1 MKNTKRIE
9 ESATTA
15 LKSALLKC
23 PILDAYIDSNDK
35 TPSWDGTVFVYKS
48 EDQKKENIK
57 GRVPIQVKGTE
68 KIFVSDVATFS
79 CSTVDLRNYYHDG
92 GCIFFLV
99 SVVPAT
105 GEHKIFYASLLV
117 VDLDKILK
125 SAKAQKSYSI
135 RLKLFPENDPKEM
148 AHIFLSFT
156 SNAHKQ
162 SSFIGKDLLSIEE
175 LERRGTKIESLTF
188 NASGIGLKEEDLP
201 SFMSAHDFYLYAKPE
216 GLDIEIPI
224 DRITDAIVSKPVD
237 GDIKVKEQIYYNSY
251 AVQYFKGEPTI
262 RIGRG
267 LSLVLNQE
275 QKKSSISFK
284 PSGTLSEFIKDASLF
299 LDVLESREISIN
311 GAKITFNDPITVDV
325 ASRKSS
331 LAYYKDVK
339 KMLELLGVTEEL
351 QIDSISPQDESN
363 LKNFVGAVLY
373 NRKIGFRNMTEK
385 TFYGPFKIANLVI
398 WIWAERNQEGQY
410 SVQNFFSPRHI
421 AMFTLDDMKHK
432 NPIPA
437 SQFLFLDKSAFIH
450 TSNINYELMYQ
461 DIIQKELKPE
471 MADRYV
477 FWLLDILSAYDE
489 QKEKAPLLLGFA
501 EKICDWLQ
509 AQGLADGNIM
519 LLNKLQ
525 IVKRRRKL
533 NPSEI
538 VELAKLTV
546 PDCPPNIRCG
556 AYLLLDD
563 QIAAQRCLD
572 EMDTE
577 SQKTFLT
584 YPICFFG
591 NLQIEERNTPD
602 QSGTGK
608 GMT

>member
-1 MKNTKRIE
+1 MKNTKHIE
-9 ESATTA
+9 ESATNA

-23 PILDAYIDSNDK
+23 SILDAYIDSNDK
-35 TPSWDGTVFVYKS
+35 TPSWDGTVFVYNL
-48 EDQKKENIK
+48 ENQKKDNIK

-68 KIFVSDVATFS
+68 KFFVSDVATFS

-92 GCIFFLV
+92 GCVFFLI
-99 SVVPAT
+99 SVAPST
-105 GEHKIFYASLLV
+105 GEHRIFYASLLV
-117 VDLDKILK
+117 VDLEKILK
-125 SAKAQKSYSI
+125 SAKKQKTYSI
-135 RLKLFPENDPKEM
+135 RLKLFPENDPNEM
-148 AHIFLSFT
+148 AHIFLSFAD
-156 SNAHKQ
+156 NAHKQ
-162 SSFIGKDLLSIEE
+162 ASFIGKDLLSIEE
-175 LERRGTKIESLTF
+175 LERRGTRIESLTF
-188 NASGIGLKEEDLP
+188 NASGIGLKAQDIP
-201 SFMSAHDFYLYAKPE
+201 RFISKHDFYLYAKPE

-224 DRITDAIVSKPVD
+224 DRITDAIVSKLVV
-237 GDIKVKEQIYYNSY
+237 GDVKVKDKTYFNLYT
-251 AVQYFKGEPTI
+251 VQYVKGEPTI
-262 RIGRG
+262 RIGKG
-267 LSLVLNQE
+267 VSLVHNRDN
-275 QKKSSISFK
+275 KKASISFK

-311 GAKITFNDPITVDV
+311 GGKITFNDPITIDV

-410 SVQNFFSPRHI
+410 SVQNFFSPHHI
-421 AMFTLDDMKHK
+421 AMFTLDDVEHK

-437 SQFLFLDKSAFIH
+437 SQFLFLDKSAFIY
-450 TSNINYELMYQ
+450 TSNMNYELIYQ
-461 DIIQKELKPE
+461 DVIQKELKPE
-471 MADRYV
+471 TVDRYISW
-477 FWLLDILSAYDE
+477 FLDILRAYDE
-489 QKEKAPLLLGFA
+489 QTQKDPILLGFA

-509 AQGLADGNIM
+509 TQEIADEKIM
-519 LLNKLQ
+519 LLNKMQ
-525 IVKRRRKL
+525 IVKRQRML

-546 PDCPPNIRCG
+546 LECPPDIRCG

-563 QIAAQRCLD
+563 KEMAQGCFD
-572 EMDTE
+572 EIDRE
-577 SQKTFLT
+577 SRKTFLT

-591 NLQIEERNTPD
+591 NLQITEGNTLD
-602 QSGTGK
+602 QSDTENELI
-608 GMT
+608 

>member
-125 SAKAQKSYSI
+125 SAKAQGTYSI

-284 PSGTLSEFIKDASLF
+284 LNTPPETVP
-299 LDVLESREISIN
+299 LDRTN
-311 GAKITFNDPITVDV
+311 GAAKPL
-325 ASRKSS
+325 KWC
-331 LAYYKDVK
+331 
-339 KMLELLGVTEEL
+339 MVT
-351 QIDSISPQDESN
+351 
-363 LKNFVGAVLY
+363 A
-373 NRKIGFRNMTEK
+373 
-385 TFYGPFKIANLVI
+385 
-398 WIWAERNQEGQY
+398 
-410 SVQNFFSPRHI
+410 
-421 AMFTLDDMKHK
+421 AMVH
-432 NPIPA
+432 
-437 SQFLFLDKSAFIH
+437 
-450 TSNINYELMYQ
+450 
-461 DIIQKELKPE
+461 
-471 MADRYV
+471 
-477 FWLLDILSAYDE
+477 
-489 QKEKAPLLLGFA
+489 
-501 EKICDWLQ
+501 
-509 AQGLADGNIM
+509 
-519 LLNKLQ
+519 
-525 IVKRRRKL
+525 
-533 NPSEI
+533 
-538 VELAKLTV
+538 
-546 PDCPPNIRCG
+546 
-556 AYLLLDD
+556 
-563 QIAAQRCLD
+563 
-572 EMDTE
+572 
-577 SQKTFLT
+577 
-584 YPICFFG
+584 
-591 NLQIEERNTPD
+591 
-602 QSGTGK
+602 
-608 GMT
+608 

>member
-1 MKNTKRIE
+1 M
-9 ESATTA
+9 
-15 LKSALLKC
+15 
-23 PILDAYIDSNDK
+23 
-35 TPSWDGTVFVYKS
+35 
-48 EDQKKENIK
+48 
-57 GRVPIQVKGTE
+57 
-68 KIFVSDVATFS
+68 
-79 CSTVDLRNYYHDG
+79 
-92 GCIFFLV
+92 
-99 SVVPAT
+99 
-105 GEHKIFYASLLV
+105 
-117 VDLDKILK
+117 
-125 SAKAQKSYSI
+125 
-135 RLKLFPENDPKEM
+135 
-148 AHIFLSFT
+148 
-156 SNAHKQ
+156 
-162 SSFIGKDLLSIEE
+162 
-175 LERRGTKIESLTF
+175 
-188 NASGIGLKEEDLP
+188 
-201 SFMSAHDFYLYAKPE
+201 
-216 GLDIEIPI
+216 
-224 DRITDAIVSKPVD
+224 
-237 GDIKVKEQIYYNSY
+237 
-251 AVQYFKGEPTI
+251 
-262 RIGRG
+262 
-267 LSLVLNQE
+267 
-275 QKKSSISFK
+275 
-284 PSGTLSEFIKDASLF
+284 
-299 LDVLESREISIN
+299 
-311 GAKITFNDPITVDV
+311 
-325 ASRKSS
+325 
-331 LAYYKDVK
+331 
-339 KMLELLGVTEEL
+339 LGVTEEL
-351 QIDSISPQDESN
+351 QIDSISSQDESN

-421 AMFTLDDMKHK
+421 AMFTLDDMEHK

-471 MADRYV
+471 MVDRYV

-489 QKEKAPLLLGFA
+489 QKEKDPLLLGFA

-563 QIAAQRCLD
+563 QVAAQRCLD
-572 EMDTE
+572 EMDKE

>member
-1 MKNTKRIE
+1 M
-9 ESATTA
+9 
-15 LKSALLKC
+15 
-23 PILDAYIDSNDK
+23 DAYIDSNDK
-35 TPSWDGTVFVYKS
+35 TPSWDGTVFVYNS
-48 EDQKKENIK
+48 ENQKKENIK

-92 GCIFFLV
+92 GCVFFLI

-117 VDLDKILK
+117 VDLDKILQ
-125 SAKAQKSYSI
+125 SAKAQKRYSI

-148 AHIFLSFT
+148 AHIFLSFA

-201 SFMSAHDFYLYAKPE
+201 SFISAHDFYLYAKPE

-284 PSGTLSEFIKDASLF
+284 PGGTLSEFIKDASLF

-311 GAKITFNDPITVDV
+311 GAKITFNDPITIDV

-351 QIDSISPQDESN
+351 QIDAISPQDESN

-410 SVQNFFSPRHI
+410 SVSFP
-421 AMFTLDDMKHK
+421 
-432 NPIPA
+432 
-437 SQFLFLDKSAFIH
+437 
-450 TSNINYELMYQ
+450 
-461 DIIQKELKPE
+461 
-471 MADRYV
+471 
-477 FWLLDILSAYDE
+477 
-489 QKEKAPLLLGFA
+489 
-501 EKICDWLQ
+501 
-509 AQGLADGNIM
+509 
-519 LLNKLQ
+519 
-525 IVKRRRKL
+525 
-533 NPSEI
+533 
-538 VELAKLTV
+538 
-546 PDCPPNIRCG
+546 
-556 AYLLLDD
+556 
-563 QIAAQRCLD
+563 
-572 EMDTE
+572 
-577 SQKTFLT
+577 
-584 YPICFFG
+584 
-591 NLQIEERNTPD
+591 
-602 QSGTGK
+602 
-608 GMT
+608 

>member
-1 MKNTKRIE
+1 M
-9 ESATTA
+9 
-15 LKSALLKC
+15 
-23 PILDAYIDSNDK
+23 
-35 TPSWDGTVFVYKS
+35 
-48 EDQKKENIK
+48 
-57 GRVPIQVKGTE
+57 
-68 KIFVSDVATFS
+68 
-79 CSTVDLRNYYHDG
+79 
-92 GCIFFLV
+92 
-99 SVVPAT
+99 
-105 GEHKIFYASLLV
+105 
-117 VDLDKILK
+117 
-125 SAKAQKSYSI
+125 
-135 RLKLFPENDPKEM
+135 
-148 AHIFLSFT
+148 
-156 SNAHKQ
+156 
-162 SSFIGKDLLSIEE
+162 
-175 LERRGTKIESLTF
+175 
-188 NASGIGLKEEDLP
+188 
-201 SFMSAHDFYLYAKPE
+201 
-216 GLDIEIPI
+216 
-224 DRITDAIVSKPVD
+224 
-237 GDIKVKEQIYYNSY
+237 
-251 AVQYFKGEPTI
+251 
-262 RIGRG
+262 
-267 LSLVLNQE
+267 
-275 QKKSSISFK
+275 
-284 PSGTLSEFIKDASLF
+284 
-299 LDVLESREISIN
+299 DVLESREISIN
-311 GAKITFNDPITVDV
+311 GAKITFNDPITIDV

-351 QIDSISPQDESN
+351 QIDSISSQDESN

-373 NRKIGFRNMTEK
+373 NRKIGFRNMTKK

-421 AMFTLDDMKHK
+421 AMFTLDDMEHK

-471 MADRYV
+471 MVDRYV

-489 QKEKAPLLLGFA
+489 QKEKDPLLLGFA

-563 QIAAQRCLD
+563 QVAAQRCLD
-572 EMDTE
+572 EMDKE

>member
-1 MKNTKRIE
+1 
-9 ESATTA
+9 
-15 LKSALLKC
+15 
-23 PILDAYIDSNDK
+23 
-35 TPSWDGTVFVYKS
+35 
-48 EDQKKENIK
+48 
-57 GRVPIQVKGTE
+57 
-68 KIFVSDVATFS
+68 
-79 CSTVDLRNYYHDG
+79 
-92 GCIFFLV
+92 
-99 SVVPAT
+99 
-105 GEHKIFYASLLV
+105 
-117 VDLDKILK
+117 
-125 SAKAQKSYSI
+125 
-135 RLKLFPENDPKEM
+135 
-148 AHIFLSFT
+148 
-156 SNAHKQ
+156 
-162 SSFIGKDLLSIEE
+162 
-175 LERRGTKIESLTF
+175 
-188 NASGIGLKEEDLP
+188 
-201 SFMSAHDFYLYAKPE
+201 
-216 GLDIEIPI
+216 
-224 DRITDAIVSKPVD
+224 
-237 GDIKVKEQIYYNSY
+237 
-251 AVQYFKGEPTI
+251 
-262 RIGRG
+262 
-267 LSLVLNQE
+267 
-275 QKKSSISFK
+275 
-284 PSGTLSEFIKDASLF
+284 
-299 LDVLESREISIN
+299 
-311 GAKITFNDPITVDV
+311 
-325 ASRKSS
+325 
-331 LAYYKDVK
+331 
-339 KMLELLGVTEEL
+339 MLELLGVTEEL

-421 AMFTLDDMKHK
+421 AMFTLDDMEHK

-471 MADRYV
+471 MVDRYV

>member
-1 MKNTKRIE
+1 M
-9 ESATTA
+9 
-15 LKSALLKC
+15 
-23 PILDAYIDSNDK
+23 
-35 TPSWDGTVFVYKS
+35 
-48 EDQKKENIK
+48 
-57 GRVPIQVKGTE
+57 
-68 KIFVSDVATFS
+68 
-79 CSTVDLRNYYHDG
+79 
-92 GCIFFLV
+92 
-99 SVVPAT
+99 
-105 GEHKIFYASLLV
+105 
-117 VDLDKILK
+117 
-125 SAKAQKSYSI
+125 
-135 RLKLFPENDPKEM
+135 
-148 AHIFLSFT
+148 
-156 SNAHKQ
+156 
-162 SSFIGKDLLSIEE
+162 
-175 LERRGTKIESLTF
+175 
-188 NASGIGLKEEDLP
+188 P

-311 GAKITFNDPITVDV
+311 GGKITFNDPITIDV

-421 AMFTLDDMKHK
+421 AMFTLDDMEHK

-471 MADRYV
+471 MVDRYV

>member
-1 MKNTKRIE
+1 LQF
-9 ESATTA
+9 A
-15 LKSALLKC
+15 
-23 PILDAYIDSNDK
+23 
-35 TPSWDGTVFVYKS
+35 
-48 EDQKKENIK
+48 
-57 GRVPIQVKGTE
+57 
-68 KIFVSDVATFS
+68 
-79 CSTVDLRNYYHDG
+79 
-92 GCIFFLV
+92 
-99 SVVPAT
+99 
-105 GEHKIFYASLLV
+105 
-117 VDLDKILK
+117 
-125 SAKAQKSYSI
+125 
-135 RLKLFPENDPKEM
+135 PENDPKEM
-148 AHIFLSFT
+148 AHIFLSFA

-237 GDIKVKEQIYYNSY
+237 GDIKVKEQIYYSSY
-251 AVQYFKGEPTI
+251 TVQYSKGEPTI
-262 RIGRG
+262 KIGKG
-267 LSLVLNQE
+267 ISLVLNQE
-275 QKKSSISFK
+275 GKKSLISFK

-563 QIAAQRCLD
+563 QVAAQGCFD
-572 EMDTE
+572 EMDKET
-577 SQKTFLT
+577 QKTFLT

-591 NLQIEERNTPD
+591 SLQMEKQEVQQVERNK
-602 QSGTGK
+602 S
-608 GMT
+608 

>member
-125 SAKAQKSYSI
+125 SAKAQGTYSI

-216 GLDIEIPI
+216 GLC
-224 DRITDAIVSKPVD
+224 
-237 GDIKVKEQIYYNSY
+237 
-251 AVQYFKGEPTI
+251 
-262 RIGRG
+262 
-267 LSLVLNQE
+267 
-275 QKKSSISFK
+275 
-284 PSGTLSEFIKDASLF
+284 
-299 LDVLESREISIN
+299 
-311 GAKITFNDPITVDV
+311 
-325 ASRKSS
+325 
-331 LAYYKDVK
+331 
-339 KMLELLGVTEEL
+339 
-351 QIDSISPQDESN
+351 
-363 LKNFVGAVLY
+363 
-373 NRKIGFRNMTEK
+373 NRFET
-385 TFYGPFKIANLVI
+385 
-398 WIWAERNQEGQY
+398 
-410 SVQNFFSPRHI
+410 
-421 AMFTLDDMKHK
+421 
-432 NPIPA
+432 
-437 SQFLFLDKSAFIH
+437 
-450 TSNINYELMYQ
+450 
-461 DIIQKELKPE
+461 
-471 MADRYV
+471 
-477 FWLLDILSAYDE
+477 
-489 QKEKAPLLLGFA
+489 
-501 EKICDWLQ
+501 C
-509 AQGLADGNIM
+509 
-519 LLNKLQ
+519 
-525 IVKRRRKL
+525 
-533 NPSEI
+533 
-538 VELAKLTV
+538 
-546 PDCPPNIRCG
+546 
-556 AYLLLDD
+556 
-563 QIAAQRCLD
+563 
-572 EMDTE
+572 
-577 SQKTFLT
+577 
-584 YPICFFG
+584 
-591 NLQIEERNTPD
+591 
-602 QSGTGK
+602 
-608 GMT
+608 

>member
-15 LKSALLKC
+15 LKSVLLKC
-23 PILDAYIDSNDK
+23 PILDAYIGSNDK

-48 EDQKKENIK
+48 ENQKKENLQ

-68 KIFVSDVATFS
+68 TLFVSDIATFS
-79 CSTVDLRNYYHDG
+79 CSIVDLRNYYHDG

-99 SVVPAT
+99 SVAPAT
-105 GEHKIFYASLLV
+105 GEHKIFYANLLV

-125 SAKAQKSYSI
+125 RAKAQKTYSI
-135 RLKLFPENDPKEM
+135 RLKLFPEEDPNEM

-156 SNAHKQ
+156 SNVHKQ

-175 LERRGTKIESLTF
+175 LERKGIKIESLTF
-188 NASGIGLKEEDLP
+188 NTSGIGLKAEDLP
-201 SFMSAHDFYLYAKPE
+201 RFVSAHDFYLYAKPE

-251 AVQYFKGEPTI
+251 IVQYSKGEPTL

-267 LSLVLNQE
+267 ISLVLNQDE
-275 QKKSSISFK
+275 KKSLISFT

-299 LDVLESREISIN
+299 LDVLENREININ
-311 GAKITFNDPITVDV
+311 GAKISFNDSITIDI
-325 ASRKSS
+325 ASRRNS
-331 LAYYKDVK
+331 LAYYNDVK
-339 KMLELLGVTEEL
+339 KMLDMLGVTEEL
-351 QIDSISPQDESN
+351 QIDSISAPDENN
-363 LKNFVGAVLY
+363 LRNFVGAVLY
-373 NRKIGFRNMTEK
+373 NRKIGFRNMTES

-421 AMFTLDDMKHK
+421 SMFTLDDTECK
-432 NPIPA
+432 NPIPV
-437 SQFLFLDKSAFIH
+437 SQFLFLDKSAFTH
-450 TSNINYELMYQ
+450 TSNMNYELMYQ
-461 DIIQKELKPE
+461 DIIQKDLVPE
-471 MADRYV
+471 IVDRYV

-489 QKEKAPLLLGFA
+489 QNQKDPMLLEFA
-501 EKICDWLQ
+501 EKICDWLRS
-509 AQGLADGNIM
+509 QGIADEKIM
-519 LLNKLQ
+519 LLNKMQ
-525 IVKRRRKL
+525 IVKRQRKL
-533 NPSEI
+533 TPSEI

-546 PDCPPNIRCG
+546 PSCPPNIQCG

-563 QIAAQRCLD
+563 QVTAQKRFG
-572 EMDTE
+572 EMDNE

-591 NLQIEERNTPD
+591 NLQI
-602 QSGTGK
+602 
-608 GMT
+608 